1 MSDLSRRR
9 FLTLAATASALPLM
23 TEADFA
29 RAQTVPVTVPKGDGG
44 IYLNF
49 NENPYGP
56 STAARRAIVDA
67 LGESGRYRFPL
78 IEAFTALQAEKLGVA
93 ADCVAVFAG
102 SSEPLH
108 YAVLALTGP
117 SRGLVVA
124 DPTFEAAVQAA
135 AYTGAPVAKVP
146 VAADG
151 AHDVGAMLA
160 AAKGAGLVI
169 VCNPNNPTGSVTPRA
184 AIERLLAEKPKDA
197 TLLVDEAYIELS
209 EQRSVVDLVAAHPDL
224 VVLRTFS
231 KLYGMAGLR
240 LGIAVAQPKALER
253 FARCGGG
260 NPVPVTAV
268 VAGIASL
275 KDTTLVPSRK
285 ARNAAT
291 RDETIA
297 WLRARGHAVTPSE
310 SNCFLLDVGVP
321 GKSVAAAMAQRQ
333 VYIGR
338 SWPSWPNWVRLTIGT
353 PAEMLAFRK
362 AFAAVMAEPAKL
374 PEVALAA
381 APRWLS

>member
-9 FLTLAATASALPLM
+9 FLTLAAAASALPLM

-29 RAQTVPVTVPKGDGG
+29 LAQTVPVAVPQGDG

-56 STAARRAIVDA
+56 CTAARRAIVEA

-78 IEAFTALQAEKLGVA
+78 IESFTVLQAEKLGVA
-93 ADCVAVFAG
+93 ADCVAPFSG

-151 AHDVGAMLA
+151 AHDIGGMLA
-160 AAKGAGLVI
+160 AAKGAGLIV

-209 EQRSVVDLVAAHPDL
+209 DERSVVDLVATHPDL
-224 VVLRTFS
+224 IVLRTFS
-231 KLYGMAGLR
+231 KLYCMAGLR
-240 LGIAVAQPKALER
+240 LGIAVAQPKSLEV

-268 VAGIASL
+268 CAGIASL
-275 KDTTLVPSRK
+275 KDTTLVGNRK

-291 RDETIA
+291 REETVA
-297 WLRARGHAVTPSE
+297 WLKARGHAVTPSA
-310 SNCFLLDVGVP
+310 SNCFLLDTGLP
-321 GKSVAAAMAQRQ
+321 GRSVAAAMAQRG

-338 SWPSWPNWVRLTIGT
+338 SWPSWPNWVRLTVGT
-353 PAEMLAFRK
+353 PGEMLAFRK

-374 PEVALAA
+374 PAVAV
-381 APRWLS
+381 APATRWLS